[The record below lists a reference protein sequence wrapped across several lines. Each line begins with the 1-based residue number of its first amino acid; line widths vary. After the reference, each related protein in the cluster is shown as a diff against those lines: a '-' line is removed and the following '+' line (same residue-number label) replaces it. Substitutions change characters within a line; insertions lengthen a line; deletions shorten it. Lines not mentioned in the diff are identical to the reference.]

1 MNLSTL
7 KLLRPMGL
15 TLALLVVL
23 EVISATIFPL
33 VGIENYQIPF
43 NILIVLYLSFKLDSP
58 YLALLILSVQYFH
71 SLFSIE
77 GWAVGTFIGVLLS
90 RIIYLFKE
98 TIDFFAFPLVI
109 LVVQACLLSWFIFSS
124 LFIYFQNHSFGP
136 VWSRFWVFI
145 PESLIASL
153 ISPVLFL
160 ILERIWRQNEE
171 ASFRGV
177 N

>member
-1 MNLSTL
+1 MV
-7 KLLRPMGL
+7 L
-15 TLALLVVL
+15 TLILLIVL

-33 VGIENYQIPF
+33 MGIEKYQIPF

-58 YLALLILSVQYFH
+58 YLAVLILSVQYFH

-77 GWAVGTFIGVLLS
+77 GWAIGTLIGVLIS
-90 RIIYLFKE
+90 RVIYFFKE
-98 TIDFFAFPLVI
+98 TVQFFTFPLVI
-109 LVVQACLLSWFIFSS
+109 LVVQASFLLWFIFSS
-124 LFIYFQNHSFGP
+124 MFIYFQSNSFGP

-145 PESLIASL
+145 PESIIASL
-153 ISPVLFL
+153 LSPLLFMV
-160 ILERIWRQNEE
+160 LERFWRQDEE